1 MASRSSAQG
10 CTGRIL
16 VEWGLNVADKEALP
30 CWLPVTQYK
39 VTAPKKKIKQ
49 KSTPTSEADA
59 SKGGD
64 TQTFVEL

>member
-10 CTGRIL
+10 CTERIL
-16 VEWGLNVADKEALP
+16 VELGLNVAEKEATPQSDGLY
-30 CWLPVTQYK
+30 Q
-39 VTAPKKKIKQ
+39 KIKQ